1 MGWPNIRKVKKRKE
15 REITSR
21 RNRPKAIIVKVE
33 ETFQWIE
40 TYKILMK
47 GKQMDADN
55 FILKFDFNYQNLFIH
70 NSNDEEAHAECFQAT
85 VETTCASE
93 IKKVYPAI
101 RKQVETIGGVKN

>member
-1 MGWPNIRKVKKRKE
+1 MKE
-15 REITSR
+15 M
-21 RNRPKAIIVKVE
+21 AI
-33 ETFQWIE
+33 
-40 TYKILMK
+40 
-47 GKQMDADN
+47 DS
-55 FILKFDFNYQNLFIH
+55 FILKIDLVYQNLFIH